1 MPTAP
6 RRTRTPLT
14 ALLLVGAVLA
24 LLFGG
29 AGPASAHATLTRSA
43 PADTSVL
50 KTAPQHITL
59 AFTENVSLSDGS
71 LRVLSPKNERVDRGA
86 ITHAGGKGSTARVLL
101 RGKLAEGTYIVSWRV
116 VSADSHPVSGA
127 FTFSIGTPSAAT
139 AAVPDESPDDTVAS
153 RLYGFFRYV
162 AYGGLAL
169 LIGVAVF
176 ALVCWPAAAGLRP
189 LRKLLI
195 GGWTTLAASTVVLLL
210 LRGPYETGQGLSAVA
225 DPSLLGRTIT
235 GRTGAALGTRLLL
248 LAGAGAL
255 AALFTARHRRTAE
268 QTRHESAADAA
279 DRTDTSSTITAGA
292 TAPPADNPQFGT
304 GARAAGALFALG
316 LALTWAAAEH
326 ASTGIQVPLAIPV
339 SVLHLLAMAVWLGG
353 LVALTLALFR
363 APTGTVIPA
372 TAVARFSRLAFT
384 AVAVLVVTGVYQ
396 SWRQLGS
403 LNALTTTEYGNL
415 LRLKVAA
422 VFLVLTAAAFSR
434 RWTAQLSQEPQTT
447 ETHSAAE
454 PQRVRVA
461 ERVGVGASSGSG
473 TTEGG
478 DNAGP
483 PGPGDPTD
491 SSDPSDSNLSD
502 PDPSGSSP
510 SASGSSG
517 PPSSSS
523 DQYRRGLRRSV
534 ATEAVLGVVVLA
546 ITTVLTGTQPSRAAE
561 ESAAA
566 ATASRRPP
574 AAVAT
579 VPFDV
584 GTPNGQGKVQ
594 ITFDPGQVGDNTV
607 QALVFGPDTGVSTV
621 PELRLTL
628 THRAQRIGPLDA
640 KLVDRKGYWWTESL
654 RLPLPGTW
662 TMRLTVRTTD
672 IDQVTVSKDVTIR
685 PLPDY

>member
-29 AGPASAHATLTRSA
+29 AGPASAHAILTRSA

-139 AAVPDESPDDTVAS
+139 AAVPDESPDDTAAS

-176 ALVCWPAAAGLRP
+176 ALACWPAAAGLRP

-195 GGWTTLAASTVVLLL
+195 GGWTTLAASTAVLLL
-210 LRGPYETGQGLSAVA
+210 LRGPYETGQGLGAVA

-235 GRTGAALGTRLLL
+235 GRTGAALGARLLL

-268 QTRHESAADAA
+268 QTRQESAADAA
-279 DRTDTSSTITAGA
+279 DRTDTSSTSLMGA
-292 TAPPADNPQFGT
+292 TTPPVGDPQFGT
-304 GARAAGALFALG
+304 GARAAGVLFALG

-339 SVLHLLAMAVWLGG
+339 SMLHLLAMAVWLGG

-363 APTGTVIPA
+363 APAGMVIPA
-372 TAVARFSRLAFT
+372 AAVARFSRLAFT

-403 LNALTTTEYGNL
+403 LDALTTTEYGNL

-422 VFLVLTAAAFSR
+422 VFLVLTVAAFSR
-434 RWTAQLSQEPQTT
+434 RWTAQLSHEPQTT
-447 ETHSAAE
+447 ETHSEAE
-454 PQRVRVA
+454 PQRVRVS

-473 TTEGG
+473 TTGGG
-478 DNAGP
+478 DKAGL

-491 SSDPSDSNLSD
+491 SPDPSDCNLSD

-510 SASGSSG
+510 SASDSSG
-517 PPSSSS
+517 PPSPS
-523 DQYRRGLRRSV
+523 DRYRRGLRRSV
-534 ATEAVLGVVVLA
+534 AAEAVLGVVVLA

-561 ESAAA
+561 ASAAA

-640 KLVDRKGYWWTESL
+640 RLVDRKGYWWTESL

-672 IDQVTVSKDVTIR
+672 IDQVTVSKDITIR